1 MSTRLI
7 TLAGLAVA
15 GVMLAS
21 AAAAGPVTTR
31 QRVAII
37 AKGGIHGFVLRPLK
51 PGVLGSDSGT
61 ASDCCWTER
70 IVRRDGQKIEID
82 NPLATWVGKHGKL
95 VIRFRIE
102 WVDAGNGYGVGTGT
116 WKVVRG
122 TGAYRGVRGGGR
134 SAHAWLPRGPVSWRA
149 DGFLGLRSKTASSG
163 TRAAAPAVTL
173 DPEKA
178 ALQHYLSAMSW
189 PVRASLGRAKALTTA
204 IDGFINAGD
213 PPFLGQIARGCRNFR
228 AVEARGRLLRI
239 TPPTRLN
246 ANHRRLVSAYSK
258 LRAGCRGARR
268 TTLALAAAIER
279 FYTTHS
285 PADKA
290 ALQRADSA
298 AHSLLPQFKRRG
310 LQPFVRAVR
319 TWRSAA
325 LRHLASLGVPAP
337 PWLKGWSSLER
348 YLSAMSWPVR
358 ASLLRARAV
367 RDSIDGF
374 IDPGDPPFLRGVVY
388 GCRELRAGDEHRRL
402 LGITAPKPLQR
413 THRGLVRMYSAAR
426 QGCRKASAT
435 ARALL
440 AAIGRYYKT
449 GSDEDKAALERAD
462 KAAHTILLQFER
474 GTLQLFF
481 RAVGAWR
488 SAALRYAASLGVPAP
503 SWLKDLSVKA

>member
-21 AAAAGPVTTR
+21 AATAGHVTTK
-31 QRVAII
+31 QQIAII

-51 PGVLGSDSGT
+51 PGALGPDSGT
-61 ASDCCWTER
+61 ASACCWTER

-149 DGFLGLRSKTASSG
+149 DGFPGLLSKTADVA
-163 TRAAAPAVTL
+163 TRAMPVTVTA

-178 ALQHYLSAMSW
+178 VLQHYLSAMSW
-189 PVRASLGRAKALTTA
+189 PVRASLGRAKAVTTA
-204 IDGFINAGD
+204 IDGFITEGD
-213 PPFLGQIARGCRNFR
+213 PPFIRQIARGCRNFR

-239 TPPTRLN
+239 TPPKRLN

-258 LRAGCRGARR
+258 LRAGCRGARH
-268 TTLALAAAIER
+268 TALALVAAIDR

-290 ALQRADSA
+290 ALQRADIA
-298 AHSLLPQFKRRG
+298 AHRLLPQFKRRA
-310 LQPFVRAVR
+310 LEPFVRAVR

-325 LRHLASLGVPAP
+325 LRH
-337 PWLKGWSSLER
+337 
-348 YLSAMSWPVR
+348 
-358 ASLLRARAV
+358 
-367 RDSIDGF
+367 
-374 IDPGDPPFLRGVVY
+374 
-388 GCRELRAGDEHRRL
+388 
-402 LGITAPKPLQR
+402 
-413 THRGLVRMYSAAR
+413 
-426 QGCRKASAT
+426 
-435 ARALL
+435 
-440 AAIGRYYKT
+440 
-449 GSDEDKAALERAD
+449 
-462 KAAHTILLQFER
+462 
-474 GTLQLFF
+474 
-481 RAVGAWR
+481 
-488 SAALRYAASLGVPAP
+488 AASLGVPAP
-503 SWLKDLSVKA
+503 RWLKDLSVKA

>member
-1 MSTRLI
+1 MSPRLI

-21 AAAAGPVTTR
+21 AATAGHVTTK
-31 QRVAII
+31 QQIAII

-51 PGVLGSDSGT
+51 PGALGPDSGT
-61 ASDCCWTER
+61 ASACCWTER

-149 DGFLGLRSKTASSG
+149 DGFLGLRSKTADVATS
-163 TRAAAPAVTL
+163 AMPVTVTA

-178 ALQHYLSAMSW
+178 VLQHYLSAMSW
-189 PVRASLGRAKALTTA
+189 PVRASLGRAKAVTTA
-204 IDGFINAGD
+204 IDGFITEGD
-213 PPFLGQIARGCRNFR
+213 PPFIRQIARGCRNFR

-239 TPPTRLN
+239 TPPKRLN

-258 LRAGCRGARR
+258 LRAGCRGARH
-268 TTLALAAAIER
+268 TALALVAAIDR

-290 ALQRADSA
+290 ALQRADIA
-298 AHSLLPQFKRRG
+298 AHKLLPQFKRRA
-310 LQPFVRAVR
+310 LEPFVRAVR

-325 LRHLASLGVPAP
+325 LRH
-337 PWLKGWSSLER
+337 
-348 YLSAMSWPVR
+348 
-358 ASLLRARAV
+358 
-367 RDSIDGF
+367 
-374 IDPGDPPFLRGVVY
+374 
-388 GCRELRAGDEHRRL
+388 
-402 LGITAPKPLQR
+402 
-413 THRGLVRMYSAAR
+413 
-426 QGCRKASAT
+426 
-435 ARALL
+435 
-440 AAIGRYYKT
+440 
-449 GSDEDKAALERAD
+449 
-462 KAAHTILLQFER
+462 
-474 GTLQLFF
+474 
-481 RAVGAWR
+481 
-488 SAALRYAASLGVPAP
+488 AASLGVPAP
-503 SWLKDLSVKA
+503 RWLKDLSVKA